1 MKKYLITLSAL
12 ATASALSAETYTPV
26 THGYVLENQTIQNTL
41 LWQGG
46 GANGTGNIYV
56 KGENTVLASDGN
68 AGFKVSGTGGT
79 NCDANFVFDDGA
91 SVSFAKNAMDFNTYY
106 TDISYSVANEGASAK
121 IILQAHQDIATST
134 NPNDATDTR
143 TVTIGKG
150 ITVESSSI
158 WVKADATNT
167 TSKFIVNGAINSSD
181 TLGSMGRAIWEING
195 SLTAVYDFSDNPDEG
210 GAQITVDNGGS
221 INLRIMVLRSGS
233 SFNLKNGTAT
243 LNRLSTEAGTD
254 STLSVGSNGKLNVAT
269 DISLSEYTNLTIAGE
284 VKTGTFT
291 TTSGGAS
298 SIIIEEGGS
307 LTTTGGLT
315 FQEGV
320 SAVINGKLKVGGQML
335 WERTTVGPNVSIGS
349 TADIT
354 VRQLRTRSTGLVLVN
369 GSKMTINND
378 SRSTISFINAGASVV
393 EKGATLI
400 INTTN
405 NNVKVIDNH
414 NSLTIEGRFEAHGG
428 RYIAT
433 AANGITFNS
442 NDVVLNTNLALG
454 NSADLFGGK
463 YFVGKGIT
471 LDAKNAAL
479 LQSIQTKEGTT
490 KKSASNLFIYEN
502 ASAYLKGIGFE
513 KSDEDLVLNI
523 NLSKG
528 AKLILTDFVSNGGLD
543 NYTSMDAG
551 DKIVI
556 NGFAEKSFGIANYT
570 NADDSYLSQ
579 IIVNGAEQ
587 LYWVKDS
594 IDNVWWLSTI
604 APAVPE
610 PAEWAMLF
618 GAIALG
624 FSIYRRRK

>member
-12 ATASALSAETYTPV
+12 ATASALSAETYTYV
-26 THGYVLENQTIQNTL
+26 KDGFVLENQTIQNTL

-46 GANGTGNIYV
+46 GVNGTGNIYV
-56 KGENTVLASDGN
+56 KGENTVLASDGY
-68 AGFKVSGTGGT
+68 AGFKISGTGGT
-79 NCDANFVFDDGA
+79 NCDVNFVFDDGA
-91 SVSFAKNAMDFNTYY
+91 SVSFAKNAMDFNSYY

-121 IILQAHQDIATST
+121 IILQTNQDIATST
-134 NPNDATDTR
+134 DPNDATDTR

-167 TSKFIVNGAINSSD
+167 TSKFIVNGAINSSN
-181 TLGSMGRAIWEING
+181 TFGSTGRAIWEING
-195 SLTAVYDFSDNPDEG
+195 SLTAVNDFSDNADEG

-221 INLRIMVLRSGS
+221 INLRNMVLRSGS

-254 STLSVGSNGKLNVAT
+254 STLSIESNGKLNVAT

-284 VKTGTFT
+284 VKTETFT

-298 SIIIEEGGS
+298 SITIEETGS
-307 LTTTGGLT
+307 LTTTGALT
-315 FQEGV
+315 FKEGV
-320 SAVINGKLKVGGQML
+320 TAVINGKLNVGGQML
-335 WERTTVGPNVSIGS
+335 WDKTTVGPNVSIGS

-354 VRQLRTRSTGLVLVN
+354 LGQLRTRSTALKLVD
-369 GSKMTINND
+369 GSKMTINNT
-378 SRSTISFINAGASVV
+378 SSSTTSYINAGASVV
-393 EKGATLI
+393 EKGGTLI

-405 NNVKVIDNH
+405 NNTKVIDNH
-414 NSLTIEGRFEAHGG
+414 YSLTIEGRFEAHGG
-428 RYIAT
+428 KYIAT
-433 AANGITFNS
+433 AASGITFNS

-463 YFVGKGIT
+463 FFVGKGIT
-471 LDAKNAAL
+471 LDAKNATL
-479 LQSIQTKEGTT
+479 LQSIQTKKGTT
-490 KKSASNLFIYEN
+490 TKAASNFFIYEN

-513 KSDEDLVLNI
+513 QSDEDLVLNI

-556 NGFAEKSFGIANYT
+556 NGFSEKAFGIVNYT
-570 NADDSYLSQ
+570 NADDNYLSQ

-587 LYWVKDS
+587 LYWVKDN
-594 IDNVWWLSTI
+594 IAGVWWLSAV

-610 PAEWAMLF
+610 PAEWAMIL
-618 GAIALG
+618 GSLALG
-624 FSIYRRRK
+624 LAIYRRRK